1 MRRDDRPIMADAD
14 ESELSF
20 VLDEFFFVS
29 LRRNVALIK
38 QVIIVV
44 TLVLTKVKIRLKIS
58 KITKIAIQQENVNVL
73 YKLCVKRLLS
83 LVRKVF
89 KRKPIV
95 G

>member
-1 MRRDDRPIMADAD
+1 MADAD

-20 VLDEFFFVS
+20 VLDEFFVVS

-44 TLVLTKVKIRLKIS
+44 TLVLTKAKIRLKIS

-73 YKLCVKRLLS
+73 YKLCVKSSYRWIAGEEG
-83 LVRKVF
+83 VEEETQT
-89 KRKPIV
+89 
-95 G
+95 

>member
-73 YKLCVKRLLS
+73 YKLCVKSSYR
-83 LVRKVF
+83 
-89 KRKPIV
+89 
-95 G
+95 